1 MHKTRSFTFR
11 IYNIEGEVKKKKKK
25 SSNNMRESASYE
37 RGRGKQDTGET

>member
-11 IYNIEGEVKKKKKK
+11 IYNLEGEVKKKNTT
-25 SSNNMRESASYE
+25 SNNMRESASYE